1 MDNIPDEINE
11 DNIVNEDNEIVEVE
25 SLEKVF
31 QVKEC
36 VWKIKFEVIVDGKK
50 ALRTGSGFF
59 CIIQAI
65 NMKAFVTNNHVL
77 DEEFLSKEN
86 KLKIFYGKNDKEKK
100 EIDLD
105 KTRFKYTNKKL
116 DFTIIE
122 ILPEDNI
129 QKYLEL
135 DEFIESE
142 EYIDFQIFAFQFPK
156 NGNLSYSHGKILKK
170 TNKYFVYSLGT
181 KGGSSGSPI
190 ILFNNLKVIALHKG
204 KYTEEDKNL
213 EFGLGIPFNL
223 ILNTIQNEKANKNV
237 FIKDKIKNKDEI
249 KNKENQKEVEKQKRD
264 DVEKEKKDNKLLL
277 DFNKLQKLDESSIE
291 KCTKC
296 ICKIELGIKSKNE
309 VNEYFGFFCNIQSK
323 NIKALITNNCVLNE
337 EYIYKE
343 KKLFVLIAG
352 EKKEIN
358 LKINRYKYTNRE
370 LDFTVLEILPEDN
383 IKYYLEL
390 DENCISNE
398 YFEEPIV
405 SFGFSQDI
413 KKLIF
418 THGKIIRKIDENF
431 LFLLENK
438 ASFGS
443 PIILINNLKV
453 IGLYRNKFEK
463 DEKFCLGIP
472 MKLIKNKIDFI
483 KCVFNIDKESVGH
496 EVKILYKHGDVY
508 DYKNSEIEKEIIILI
523 DGEIKEGIFKYK
535 FNKEGIY
542 NIYYI
547 QKNLLTNMSYMF
559 YMCDRIEEI
568 DFSAFNTEK
577 VIEMNSLFDFC
588 SSLKKIN
595 FSNFNT
601 DKVIDMGGMFSHC
614 NSLKELNLSNFNTDK
629 VDH

>member
-105 KTRFKYTNKKL
+105 KTRFKYTNKNL

-129 QKYLEL
+129 KKYLEL

-249 KNKENQKEVEKQKRD
+249 KNKENQKEVKKEKRD
-264 DVEKEKKDNKLLL
+264 EIEKEKKDNKLLL

-291 KCTKC
+291 KCIKC
-296 ICKIELGIKSKNE
+296 ICKIESGIKSKNE
-309 VNEYFGFFCNIQSK
+309 AKECFGFF
-323 NIKALITNNCVLNE
+323 V
-337 EYIYKE
+337 IYH
-343 KKLFVLIAG
+343 
-352 EKKEIN
+352 
-358 LKINRYKYTNRE
+358 
-370 LDFTVLEILPEDN
+370 
-383 IKYYLEL
+383 
-390 DENCISNE
+390 
-398 YFEEPIV
+398 
-405 SFGFSQDI
+405 Q
-413 KKLIF
+413 
-418 THGKIIRKIDENF
+418 
-431 LFLLENK
+431 
-438 ASFGS
+438 
-443 PIILINNLKV
+443 
-453 IGLYRNKFEK
+453 
-463 DEKFCLGIP
+463 
-472 MKLIKNKIDFI
+472 
-483 KCVFNIDKESVGH
+483 
-496 EVKILYKHGDVY
+496 KILKH
-508 DYKNSEIEKEIIILI
+508 
-523 DGEIKEGIFKYK
+523 
-535 FNKEGIY
+535 
-542 NIYYI
+542 
-547 QKNLLTNMSYMF
+547 
-559 YMCDRIEEI
+559 
-568 DFSAFNTEK
+568 
-577 VIEMNSLFDFC
+577 
-588 SSLKKIN
+588 
-595 FSNFNT
+595 
-601 DKVIDMGGMFSHC
+601 
-614 NSLKELNLSNFNTDK
+614 
-629 VDH
+629 